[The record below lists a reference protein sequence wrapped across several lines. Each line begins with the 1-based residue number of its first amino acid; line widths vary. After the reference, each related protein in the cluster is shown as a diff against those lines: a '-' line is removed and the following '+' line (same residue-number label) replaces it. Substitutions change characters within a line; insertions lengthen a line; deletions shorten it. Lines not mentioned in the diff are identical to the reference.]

1 MQSTCFMVVLIRS
14 FLFLQVKRKYR
25 IPNSTALSSH
35 KKRHLGTLSDK
46 KRVQNDEVSVQRQSE
61 VDDAELAKVT
71 IVNIHEAAAVAA
83 QAVAEAE
90 AAMVEADEA
99 AKQAEI
105 AEAEAEAAQVFAEE
119 VSKSLKGIKQLQ
131 CGKNTQHM
139 KSLTKK
145 IPFVMDVLNFWFS
158 R

>member
-1 MQSTCFMVVLIRS
+1 M
-14 FLFLQVKRKYR
+14 
-25 IPNSTALSSH
+25 SSH

-61 VDDAELAKVT
+61 VDAELAKVT